1 MKEQF
6 LIGLLVLNLL
16 ATMGLYY
23 AVNARGSAISS
34 RMMSIEKTETDHGTN
49 ILFSMNQKAKK

>member
-16 ATMGLYY
+16 ASVGLYY
-23 AVNARGSAISS
+23 AMNARGSAISS
-34 RMMSIEKTETDHGTN
+34 RIMSIEKTEIDHGTN
-49 ILFSMNQKAKK
+49 ILFLMGKKAKP